1 MYKILRML
9 LHAPM
14 RIRATGVNKQ
24 ESLVTPV
31 SCKTSR
37 GYRSVNSLSCYVVML
52 GLPSYVIYICK
63 ARILS
68 GSLCEWAGNWYRCS
82 TNRTNF
88 TTRFS
93 FFFSTVLFP
102 SGLSVSGILGEFLC
116 SPAEGINK
124 CERHVMLSRARTPT
138 AKYWRFAKMRSVE
151 TGYED
156 YMCSS

>member
-93 FFFSTVLFP
+93 FFFPPFSFLQVCQCQVYWASFFVPLLKVSTNANVMWC
-102 SGLSVSGILGEFLC
+102 FLALELRPR
-116 SPAEGINK
+116 SIDALQK
-124 CERHVMLSRARTPT
+124 CEV
-138 AKYWRFAKMRSVE
+138 
-151 TGYED
+151 
-156 YMCSS
+156 

>member
-68 GSLCEWAGNWYRCS
+68 GSLCEWAGNWYRC
-82 TNRTNF
+82 TQYEPDKLHDEVL
-88 TTRFS
+88 

-138 AKYWRFAKMRSVE
+138 AKCIDALQKCEV
-151 TGYED
+151 
-156 YMCSS
+156 